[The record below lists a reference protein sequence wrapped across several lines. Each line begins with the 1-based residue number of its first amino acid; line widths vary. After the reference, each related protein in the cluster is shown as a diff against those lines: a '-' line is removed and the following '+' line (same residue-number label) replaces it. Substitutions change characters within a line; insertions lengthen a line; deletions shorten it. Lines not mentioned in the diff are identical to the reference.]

1 MAQGKTAM
9 AEIIDLERFRS
20 KVAADQGFRSWLD
33 RFQEQFGPDTRLHDL
48 SPSTLLYLATPGE
61 ENLYAIFD
69 LVMGAQGL
77 GGSLR
82 FRLNDLDNDTKMKI
96 MDTAFALVDRVRF
109 EVMCRLGWVA
119 AVPEAHIPIIE
130 LVRQAWRLGP
140 GFGQEAP
147 VLAPD
152 YPDYPA
158 YARLNPMDR
167 MVFLRRLIPRAVV
180 RFRDQIDT
188 ASPE

>member
-1 MAQGKTAM
+1 V

-20 KVAADQGFRSWLD
+20 KIAADQGFRSWLA
-33 RFQEQFGPDTRLHDL
+33 RFQEQFGPDTRMHDL

-61 ENLYAIFD
+61 ENLYVFFD

-77 GGSLR
+77 GGSVR
-82 FRLNDLDNDTKMKI
+82 FRLDDLDNDVKMKI

-109 EVMCRLGWVA
+109 EVMRRLGWVA
-119 AVPEAHIPIIE
+119 PEPDADAPIIE
-130 LVRQAWRLGP
+130 LVRRAWRQGAK
-140 GFGQEAP
+140 FGQEAP
-147 VLAPD
+147 ALAPD

-167 MVFLRRLIPRAVV
+167 VVFLRRLIPRAVV
-180 RFRDQIDT
+180 TFRDQVEP
-188 ASPE
+188 ASPQ